1 MHLIKGILSLLWK
14 LYIGIVFCIIAVV
27 LYPFF
32 LIVLISPSLKKLSFK
47 LFIFWSWLMRI
58 FCFYPIKKITETPL
72 PDGPYIVVANHASYL
87 DIFILYSI
95 LPKSPFVFLGKSEIL
110 SYPIVR
116 AYFKAMNVPVHR
128 KDKSK
133 AAIAYLGATK
143 AIEEGYSLAIFPE
156 ATFPTENLPKML
168 PFKHGAFK
176 MAKSLKIPLL
186 PLTFENNFILF
197 SDLVD
202 WMGPA
207 RPGTSIV
214 HIHKLNG
221 VDEISEKTVEELNA
235 HCHEIISQPLKQKYP
250 TVY

>member
-1 MHLIKGILSLLWK
+1 MKVLKVCLSLAWK
-14 LYIGIVFCIIAVV
+14 AYCAIVFIFFAI
-27 LYPFF
+27 LFYPFF
-32 LIVLISPSLKKLSFK
+32 FILVKIPRHKKKGFVIFKWWSNLFRFLCLYRLKIINANSAL
-47 LFIFWSWLMRI
+47 
-58 FCFYPIKKITETPL
+58 T
-72 PDGPYIVVANHASYL
+72 GPYIIVANHTSYL
-87 DIFILYSI
+87 DIFLMYAI
-95 LPKSPFVFLGKSEIL
+95 LPYHEFKFLGKSEIL

-116 AYFKAMNVPVHR
+116 TYFKAMNVPVYR

-214 HIHKLNG
+214 HIHKLIG

>member
-1 MHLIKGILSLLWK
+1 
-14 LYIGIVFCIIAVV
+14 
-27 LYPFF
+27 
-32 LIVLISPSLKKLSFK
+32 
-47 LFIFWSWLMRI
+47 
-58 FCFYPIKKITETPL
+58 
-72 PDGPYIVVANHASYL
+72 
-87 DIFILYSI
+87 
-95 LPKSPFVFLGKSEIL
+95 
-110 SYPIVR
+110 
-116 AYFKAMNVPVHR
+116 MNVPVHR

-214 HIHKLNG
+214 HIHKLIG